1 MNTTQIYSIVNDTAA
16 QAMGAQTLTVVDV
29 QGLISLGNTVLS
41 SSTNT
46 EAFLNT
52 LAQRIGRTIYRY
64 RQYDNKFKDLLVSDM
79 EWGAILQKI
88 RVEMPQAVADPA
100 YTLTDNQSIDPFVVH
115 KPKANQKLFVTR
127 TPYMFEI
134 TIQRETLREAFLSED
149 AMGSFI
155 ALIFGEVRNAIE
167 LSLENLGRLTVCEAI
182 AETGATQQIKLITEY
197 NAEVAAAD
205 QVTLADCLQ
214 NEKFLR
220 FVIYRINNVIDMV
233 QDMSTLYNDGTFPT
247 FTNKQNL
254 RIKVLSQVQRRL
266 ETSVQYAAFHDQFTE
281 IDNGYKTVNFWQA
294 EDTPMGI
301 LIKRASDG
309 DEIAIDTCIAVLH
322 DRDAFGI
329 YQIDETVM
337 TSPVNQRGLYYNQAW
352 HEKQGRFLDT
362 SENCVVFLLE

>member
-1 MNTTQIYSIVNDTAA
+1 MNTTQIYGIVNDTAA
-16 QAMGAQTLTVVDV
+16 QAMGSQTLTVVDV
-29 QGLISLGNTVLS
+29 QGLVSLGNTVLS

-64 RQYDNKFKDLLVSDM
+64 RAYDNKFKDLVIGDM

-100 YTLTDNQSIDPFVVH
+100 YGLTDNQSVDPWVVH

-134 TIQRETLREAFLSED
+134 TIQRETLKEAFLSVE
-149 AMGSFI
+149 AMGSFLS
-155 ALIFGEVRNAIE
+155 LIFGEVRNAIE
-167 LSLENLGRLTVCEAI
+167 LSLESLGRLTICEAI
-182 AETGATQQIKLITEY
+182 AETGASQQIKLITEY
-197 NAEVAAAD
+197 NAEVSQAE
-205 QVTLADCLQ
+205 QVTLANCLQ

-220 FVIYRINNVIDMV
+220 YVIYRMNNIIDMV
-233 QDMSTLYNDGTFPT
+233 QDMSTLYNDASIPT
-247 FTNKQNL
+247 FTNKTNM
-254 RIKVLSQVQRRL
+254 RMKVLSQVQRRL
-266 ETSVQYAAFHDQFTE
+266 ETNVQYAAFHDQFTE

-309 DEIAIDTCIAVLH
+309 DEITIDNCIAVLH

-362 SENCVVFLLE
+362 SENVVVFLLA

>member
-1 MNTTQIYSIVNDTAA
+1 MNTEQIYQIVNDTAV
-16 QAMGAQTLTVVDV
+16 QAMGDASLSVVDV

-64 RQYDNKFKDLLVSDM
+64 RQYDNKFKDLMVSDM

-88 RVEMPQAVADPA
+88 RVEMPAAVADPA
-100 YTLTDNQSIDPFVVH
+100 YALTDGQSVDPFVVH
-115 KPKANQKLFVTR
+115 KPTADQKLFVTR

-134 TIQRETLREAFLSED
+134 TIQRHTLKEAFLSEE

-155 ALIFGEVRNAIE
+155 ALVFGEVRNAIE
-167 LSLENLGRLTVCEAI
+167 LSLESLGRLTICEAI
-182 AETGATQQIKLITEY
+182 AETTAAQRIHLITEY
-197 NAEVAAAD
+197 NATASTPVTAANCWND
-205 QVTLADCLQ
+205 PD
-214 NEKFLR
+214 FGR
-220 FVIYRINNVIDMV
+220 FVIYRMNNIIDFV
-233 QDMSTLYNDGTFPT
+233 QDMSILYNDGTFPT
-247 FTNKQNL
+247 FTKKSDL
-254 RIKVLSQVQRRL
+254 RMKVLSSVQRRL
-266 ETSVQYAAFHDQFTE
+266 ETSVQYAAFHEQFVE
-281 IDNGYKTVNFWQA
+281 IDNGYKTINFWQA
-294 EDTPMGI
+294 EKTPAGI

-309 DEIAIDTCIAVLH
+309 DEVAIDNCIAVMH

-329 YQIDETVM
+329 YQIDEVVM

-362 SENCVVFLLE
+362 SENVIAFFLD

>member
-1 MNTTQIYSIVNDTAA
+1 MNTTQIYQIVNDTAA
-16 QAMGAQTLTVVDV
+16 QAMGSSTLAVVDV

-52 LAQRIGRTIYRY
+52 LAQRIGRTIYRFRDY
-64 RQYDNKFKDLLVSDM
+64 NNKFKDLLVSDM

-88 RVEMPQAVADPA
+88 RVAMPSAVSDPA
-100 YTLTDNQSIDPFVVH
+100 YGLVDGASVDPFVVH
-115 KPKANQKLFVTR
+115 KPVADQKLFVTR

-134 TIQRETLREAFLSED
+134 TIQRETLKEAFLSVE
-149 AMGSFI
+149 AMGSFLS
-155 ALIFGEVRNAIE
+155 LIFGEVRNAIE
-167 LSLENLGRLTVCEAI
+167 LSLESLGRLTICEAI
-182 AETGATQQIKLITEY
+182 AETGATQRIKLITEY
-197 NAEVAAAD
+197 NGEVSQAE
-205 QVTLADCLQ
+205 QVTLANCLQ

-220 FVIYRINNVIDMV
+220 YVIYRMNNIIDMV
-233 QDMSTLYNDGTFPT
+233 QDMSTLYNDATIPT
-247 FTNKQNL
+247 FTNKTNM
-254 RIKVLSQVQRRL
+254 RMKVLSQVQRRL
-266 ETSVQYAAFHDQFTE
+266 ETNVQYAAFHDQFTE

-309 DEIAIDTCIAVLH
+309 DEITIDNCIAVLH

-362 SENCVVFLLE
+362 SENVVVFLLA

>member
-16 QAMGAQTLTVVDV
+16 QAMGDQTLTVVDV
-29 QGLISLGNTVLS
+29 QGLISLGNAVLS

-88 RVEMPQAVADPA
+88 RVEMPAAVVDPA
-100 YTLTDNQSIDPFVVH
+100 YQLTDGQAIDPFIVH
-115 KPKANQKLFVTR
+115 KPRANQKLFVTR

-134 TIQRETLREAFLSED
+134 TIQRETLREAFLSEE

-167 LSLENLGRLTVCEAI
+167 LSLESLGRLTICEAI
-182 AETGATQQIKLITEY
+182 AETRAAQRIHLITEY
-197 NAEVAAAD
+197 NAEAGTS
-205 QVTLADCLQ
+205 VTSANCWQDP
-214 NEKFLR
+214 KFAL
-220 FVIYRINNVIDMV
+220 FVIFRINNIIDFI
-233 QDMSTLYNDGTFPT
+233 QDMSVQYNDGTFPT
-247 FTNKQNL
+247 FTKKSDL
-254 RIKVLSQVQRRL
+254 RIKVLSSVQRRL
-266 ETSVQYAAFHDQFTE
+266 ETSVQYAAFHEQFTE
-281 IDNGYKTVNFWQA
+281 IDNGYKTINFWQA
-294 EDTPMGI
+294 EDTPDGI
-301 LIKRASDG
+301 LINRASDG
-309 DEIAIDTCIAVLH
+309 VETALDNVIAIMH

-329 YQIDETVM
+329 YQIDEVVM

-362 SENCVVFLLE
+362 SENVIVFCLD